1 VTAGTSHGDSFSS
14 RRLQLDA
21 IVHTAAA
28 LSERV
33 HDRFPGRGIDKIA
46 GDLCAVSEETR
57 VRLARVVRPRWLLR
71 LSLAALGL
79 VAVASVALVVLVADF
94 DVDVNG
100 LDDWLELLETGIQD
114 LVYIA
119 IAALFVAGAEQRVK
133 RREVLEGLYELRSI
147 AHVIDMHQLTKDPRS
162 TTHPDER
169 TIHSPHRPD
178 SAQQLSHYLD
188 YCSEMLS
195 IINKLAAL
203 YSQESQDS
211 VVLGTVSDIQ
221 DLTTSLSSKMWQK
234 IMIIDAIAPA

>member
-1 VTAGTSHGDSFSS
+1 MEPEHPPSYSP
-14 RRLQLDA
+14 RRLELDA
-21 IVHTAAA
+21 IVHTSAA
-28 LSERV
+28 LAERV
-33 HDRFPGRGIDKIA
+33 HDRFPQRGIERIA
-46 GDLCAVSEETR
+46 HDLCALSEETR
-57 VRLARVVRPRWLLR
+57 LRLWRVTRPRWLLR
-71 LSLAALGL
+71 VSLATLGAI
-79 VAVASVALVVLVADF
+79 AVASVALVFLVADF

-162 TTHPDER
+162 TTHPGER
-169 TIHSPHRPD
+169 TEHSPDRPD
-178 SAQQLSHYLD
+178 SVEDLSHYLD

-221 DLTTSLSSKMWQK
+221 DLTTSLSSKIWQK
-234 IMIIDAIAPA
+234 IMILDTIESR